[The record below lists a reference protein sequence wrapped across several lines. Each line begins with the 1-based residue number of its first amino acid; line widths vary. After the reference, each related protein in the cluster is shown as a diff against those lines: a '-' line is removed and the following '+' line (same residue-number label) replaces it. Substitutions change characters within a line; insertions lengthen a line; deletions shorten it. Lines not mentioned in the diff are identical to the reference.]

1 MPVAVV
7 DRPTEPQVHV
17 TRGSSWRGGWGALVI
32 TALSR
37 AALAMLASLLL
48 WSILPVAIGW
58 HTTVVM
64 SNSMAPQLRTGDIVA
79 SRPVAPQD
87 LRVGQVLLADD
98 PDHAGRLRMHR
109 FVAVRADGRL
119 TLRGDAN
126 RTDDSTPIS
135 RSAVHGVASLR
146 SPFIGKP
153 VYLLRTHQAAALVPI
168 LAALLA
174 LVSAAFVF
182 RPDDEDDDREGG
194 GLGVSDA
201 AATGTPISIGTT
213 RVLTPT
219 GYAARHAATPVRPR
233 RTGRLVL
240 VGLSVCAIS
249 AGLAMPAHAASAF
262 SDTTT
267 NAADTWSAANYFSC
281 ANAVQAANPYYFYPL
296 GEQSGNAAVDASG
309 NGRNGT
315 YQPSRAG
322 ATSGT
327 TTSPCGTDR
336 ATTLNGSSGYVSTP
350 TFVAGPNTFSLEV
363 WFKTTTTRGGVLMGF
378 SDTQTGAAKTAG
390 DRVLYITNAGQLVF
404 GVNPGRVAY
413 VNTAGKVNDG
423 TWHLATA
430 TLSSAGMRLYLD
442 GQLADSDTTVTSGRS
457 FNGYFRIGDNDLQ
470 GFPAAPTSNFINAS
484 VYNAAL
490 FGSALTAAQ
499 VSAHYDAAS

>member
-1 MPVAVV
+1 MPVAAV
-7 DRPTEPQVHV
+7 DRPTEPQVHA
-17 TRGSSWRGGWGALVI
+17 TRDSSWRGGWGALVV

-48 WSILPVAIGW
+48 WSVVPVAIGW
-58 HTTVVM
+58 HSTVVM
-64 SNSMAPQLRTGDIVA
+64 SDSMAPQLRTGDIVA

-109 FVAVRADGRL
+109 FVAVRPDGRL

-146 SPFIGKP
+146 SPFVGKP
-153 VYLLRTHQAAALVPI
+153 IYLLRTHQAAALLPI

-174 LVSAAFVF
+174 LVCAAFTF
-182 RPDDEDDDREGG
+182 RPDDEDDDLQGG
-194 GLGVSDA
+194 GLHA
-201 AATGTPISIGTT
+201 ADTVAPSTPILSGTSSA
-213 RVLTPT
+213 RTPA
-219 GYAARHAATPVRPR
+219 GYAARHAAAPLRPR

-240 VGLSVCAIS
+240 AALGVCAIS

-262 SDTTT
+262 ADTTA
-267 NAADTWSAANYFSC
+267 NAGDTWSAANYFSC
-281 ANAVQAANPYYFYPL
+281 ASAVQAANPYYFYPL
-296 GEQSGNAAVDASG
+296 GEQSGSAAVDASG

-315 YQPSRAG
+315 YQPSRTG
-322 ATSGT
+322 AASGT
-327 TTSPCGTDR
+327 TTSPCGPDR

-350 TFVAGPNTFSLEV
+350 TFVTGPNTFSLEV
-363 WFKTTTTRGGVLMGF
+363 WFKTTTNRGGALMGF

-413 VNTAGKVNDG
+413 VNTAGRVNDG

-430 TLSSAGMRLYLD
+430 SLSSAGMRLYLD
-442 GQLADSDTTVTSGRS
+442 GQLADSDTSVTSGRS

-470 GFPAAPTSNFINAS
+470 GFPAAPSSNFLNAS
-484 VYNAAL
+484 LYNAAV